1 MDPIGRYSLLRY
13 FCYNVSRPAAR
24 PATYYNFLDV
34 HLIKSGTKSCLQ
46 TTTKRLT
53 ESDVRANVDT
63 PLCFALMRSAMS
75 ACPRHGRLQEIF
87 LGGVDINSFRF
98 LQVLHELIYGR
109 YFITQHGLHFVQRIE
124 LAPESRN
131 FSTSTL
137 SIIPQEKCIRLKP
150 SYLV

>member
-1 MDPIGRYSLLRY
+1 MYSFHNTLFSLK
-13 FCYNVSRPAAR
+13 FGSPEAEKL
-24 PATYYNFLDV
+24 TILHF
-34 HLIKSGTKSCLQ
+34 HSQ
-46 TTTKRLT
+46 KRC
-53 ESDVRANVDT
+53 DNAN
-63 PLCFALMRSAMS
+63 
-75 ACPRHGRLQEIF
+75 HGRLQEIF